1 MALVFT
7 EGNQLLLFW
16 VLAIYMVIL
25 VFIIGLTEKKARRMR
40 EKEEQERKRRK
51 TRTRALIRNRRERSN

>member
-16 VLAIYMVIL
+16 VLASYMVVL
-25 VFIIGLTEKKARRMR
+25 VFIIGLAEKKARRMR
-40 EKEEQERKRRK
+40 EKEEQKRKRK
-51 TRTRALIRNRRERSN
+51 EARTRALRRKRRERSN